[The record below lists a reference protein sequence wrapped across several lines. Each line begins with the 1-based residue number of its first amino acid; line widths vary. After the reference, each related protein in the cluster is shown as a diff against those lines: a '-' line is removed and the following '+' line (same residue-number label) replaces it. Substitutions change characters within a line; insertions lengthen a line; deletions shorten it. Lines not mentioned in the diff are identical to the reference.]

1 MKLFT
6 LTIAAAGAAA
16 CAFGLVAVAG
26 EAPSTPLQKPE
37 WAYAIPSTP
46 PAPPRPAGAAAP
58 PSDPTLHSLPG
69 TDRRFT
75 LDQVA
80 GRRPPNSDALVGPA
94 DWYPGD
100 HPPMPPIVAYGDRAR
115 GIVACSLCH
124 YPNGKGRPENAT
136 VSGYPKDYL
145 AQTLRDM
152 RAGQRA
158 SAEPRKNNARAMV
171 NFAKAM
177 TDAEIEAS
185 AAYFSAIPFSPWVRV
200 VESRTAPKTKNM
212 NGLLIPLEGAEGGM
226 EPIGKRIVEVPVEP
240 ERTELLR
247 DPRSGYTAYVPP
259 GSLAKGRVLA
269 TSGGARTIG
278 CSLCHGADMNGV
290 GPIPGIAGRSPTYM
304 ARQLNDFR
312 QGARHGELSPL
323 MRPVAAKLTDD
334 DILNIV
340 AYVASLPP
348 RSGTGAVASR

>member
-1 MKLFT
+1 
-6 LTIAAAGAAA
+6 
-16 CAFGLVAVAG
+16 
-26 EAPSTPLQKPE
+26 
-37 WAYAIPSTP
+37 
-46 PAPPRPAGAAAP
+46 
-58 PSDPTLHSLPG
+58 
-69 TDRRFT
+69 
-75 LDQVA
+75 
-80 GRRPPNSDALVGPA
+80 
-94 DWYPGD
+94 
-100 HPPMPPIVAYGDRAR
+100 MPPIVAYGDRAR

-152 RAGQRA
+152 KNGTRY

-185 AAYFSAIPFSPWVRV
+185 AAYYSSIPFSPWVRV
-200 VESRTAPKTKNM
+200 VESRTAPKTKNN
-212 NGLLIPLEGAEGGM
+212 NGLLLPLEGAEGGM
-226 EPIGKRIVEVPVEP
+226 EPIGARIVEVPVEP

-259 GSLAKGRVLA
+259 GSVAKGRALA
-269 TSGGARTIG
+269 TSGGGGRTVA
-278 CSLCHGADMNGV
+278 CSLCHGADLNGV

-312 QGARHGELSPL
+312 QGSRHGELSPL

-348 RSGTGAVASR
+348 RPVERTGAVASR